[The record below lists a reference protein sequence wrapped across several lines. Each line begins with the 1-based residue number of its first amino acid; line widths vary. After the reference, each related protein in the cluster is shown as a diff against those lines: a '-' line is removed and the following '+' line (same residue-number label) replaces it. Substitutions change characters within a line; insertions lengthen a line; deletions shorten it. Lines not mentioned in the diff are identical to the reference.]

1 MLSPKPGCVEPPPT
15 RASVLEPWAHIRKP
29 LAGGGERASL
39 GSGGASWLWPWVTW
53 SRLPS
58 GEVELEEYYPAFLD
72 MVRSL
77 LDGTIDPT
85 QYEDTLREMFT
96 IHAYVGFTM
105 DKLVQSIAR
114 QVSKRGPGASRLAGG
129 VTPRAAAAPLDS
141 LPVPHFENQPSQT
154 PMLCSSPR
162 GSSILFSFLTSQ
174 GRSQVT

>member
-1 MLSPKPGCVEPPPT
+1 M
-15 RASVLEPWAHIRKP
+15 
-29 LAGGGERASL
+29 
-39 GSGGASWLWPWVTW
+39 TW

-114 QVSKRGPGASRLAGG
+114 QVSKRGTGASRLAGR

-141 LPVPHFENQPSQT
+141 LPDPTLKACPPRLPCSAVRPVSAASFF
-154 PMLCSSPR
+154 LC
-162 GSSILFSFLTSQ
+162 
-174 GRSQVT
+174 